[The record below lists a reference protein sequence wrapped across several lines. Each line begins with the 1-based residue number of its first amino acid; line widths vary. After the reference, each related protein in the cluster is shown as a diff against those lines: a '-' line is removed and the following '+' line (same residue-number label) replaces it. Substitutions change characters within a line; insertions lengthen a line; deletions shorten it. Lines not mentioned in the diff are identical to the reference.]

1 MIKYTPQHLHCDAH
15 IWGPVTPQGTG
26 FLAVPSVSDEVK
38 QTNFRI
44 SATGVVLEMDKSTK
58 VMKKLKLTGEP
69 YKIFKK
75 TAFVKGMF
83 NSSLEVAKFE
93 KAAIR
98 TVSGVRGIIKKS
110 LSEQEG
116 AFRATFED
124 KILMS
129 DIVFVKTWFTVEV
142 PKFYAIVTN
151 LLQKVEERSSWKGMR
166 TVAEIKR
173 ESNIRNE

>member
-1 MIKYTPQHLHCDAH
+1 MGGNYYFMKIRRAKKSSFL
-15 IWGPVTPQGTG
+15 GTG

-69 YKIFKK
+69 YKIFTK
-75 TAFVKGMF
+75 TAFIKGMF

-93 KAAIR
+93 GAAIR
-98 TVSGVRGIIKKS
+98 TVSGIRGQIKKC
-110 LSEQEG
+110 LSSPEG

-124 KILMS
+124 KVVV
-129 DIVFVKTWFTVEV
+129 DIF
-142 PKFYAIVTN
+142 
-151 LLQKVEERSSWKGMR
+151 
-166 TVAEIKR
+166 
-173 ESNIRNE
+173 